1 MKEFVEKLIGR
12 LEEYPH
18 GKYEDEYGK
27 GFSNGINVAIT
38 EVNELAEEYKDN
50 DYWKIIYNKVC
61 ELEKKYANDG
71 NTESV
76 NDCIKLENLLQ
87 YFKEELQGKEEYIN
101 TSTDTSSGWIPVSG
115 KLPND
120 MEQCLVTLENGYV
133 MFATYII
140 DEFMSPIGHF
150 VEGNKPIAWMPLP
163 APYKE

>member
-1 MKEFVEKLIGR
+1 MYDMQQLFVTSKESRCKMKEFIEKLIGR

-27 GFSNGINVAIT
+27 GFSAGINASIE
-38 EVNELAEEYKDN
+38 EVNELAEEH
-50 DYWKIIYNKVC
+50 
-61 ELEKKYANDG
+61 
-71 NTESV
+71 
-76 NDCIKLENLLQ
+76 
-87 YFKEELQGKEEYIN
+87 IN

-120 MEQCLVTLENGYV
+120 MERCLVTLENGYV